1 MPLASTSALPFET
14 RLLPV
19 INGPKRGTLLI
30 VDDEEGPRQSL
41 KVVFKGDYDILIAKS
56 GEEGIET
63 LRANPQTDVVI
74 SDIRMTG
81 ISGIDLLEA
90 LKKIDVDIQ
99 VIMLTAY
106 ETIETARAALRLG
119 ACDYL
124 NKPFDIPAIR
134 ASVSGALEKRHLAKQ
149 LRINTEQL
157 GGLHEQIQNERIETS
172 IHRTQGEIYASV
184 IHDINNPLTIISC
197 FSEMINSCV
206 GELQQIEGEN
216 LDTLRTHLAQ
226 ITAQVG
232 KCHDISHRYLGFLRQ
247 QKDDHHS
254 VDVRQIF
261 VDLRD
266 LLRSHK
272 EAQGHPLFIEDLDED
287 TYAQIN
293 GTDLIQ
299 ILLNL
304 IINAFQSAP
313 GTAVNVSATLLN
325 HALDYNFFQATPT
338 RRFINLE
345 EFANQSPLIEVIV
358 SDNGSGI
365 PAEVLPRIFESF
377 FTTKPAGKGTGLG
390 LGIVERLIRKAGGV
404 LHVDSEMGRGTIF
417 TIYLPG
423 VPPLTT
429 PVPSI

>member
-1 MPLASTSALPFET
+1 MPSASTSVSPFET

-41 KVVFKGDYDILIAKS
+41 KIVFKGEYDILIAKS
-56 GEEGIET
+56 GEEGIEL
-63 LRANPQTDVVI
+63 LRKNPQTDVVI

-81 ISGIDLLEA
+81 ISGIDLLAA
-90 LKKIDVDIQ
+90 LKKIDQDIQ

-119 ACDYL
+119 ASDYL

-134 ASVSGALEKRHLAKQ
+134 SSVAGALEKRQIAKQ
-149 LRINTEQL
+149 LRVNTEKL
-157 GGLHEQIQNERIETS
+157 GGLQEQIQNERIQTS
-172 IHRTQGEIYASV
+172 MHRTQGEIYASV

-197 FSEMINSCV
+197 FSEMINTCV
-206 GELQQIEGEN
+206 GQLHQIEGEN
-216 LDTLRTHLAQ
+216 LETLRTHLAQ

-247 QKDDHHS
+247 QKDDNFS
-254 VDVRQIF
+254 VDIRQIF
-261 VDLRD
+261 IDLRD
-266 LLRSHK
+266 LLKSHK
-272 EAQGHPLFIEDLDED
+272 EAQGHPLFIKDLEED

-304 IINAFQSAP
+304 IVNAFQSAP
-313 GTAVNVSATLLN
+313 GTAVNVNANRLD
-325 HALDYNFFQATPT
+325 HALDDNIFRETAT

-345 EFANQSPLIEVIV
+345 AFANTAPLIEITV

-365 PAEVLPRIFESF
+365 PADVLPRIFESF
-377 FTTKPAGKGTGLG
+377 FTTKPMGKGTGLG

-423 VPPLTT
+423 LA
-429 PVPSI
+429 PV

>member
-1 MPLASTSALPFET
+1 MPLVSTSVSPFET

-19 INGPKRGTLLI
+19 IDGPKRGTLLI

-41 KVVFKGDYDILIAKS
+41 KIVFKGEYDILIAKS

-63 LRANPQTDVVI
+63 LRKNPQTDVVI

-81 ISGIDLLEA
+81 ISGIDLLAA
-90 LKKIDVDIQ
+90 LKKIDQDVQ

-106 ETIETARAALRLG
+106 ETIDTARAALRLG

-124 NKPFDIPAIR
+124 NKPFDIPVIR
-134 ASVSGALEKRHLAKQ
+134 AAVAGALEKRQIAIQ
-149 LRINTEQL
+149 LRSNNEKL
-157 GGLHEQIQNERIETS
+157 GGLQEQIQNERLES
-172 IHRTQGEIYASV
+172 SMQRTQGEIYASV

-197 FSEMINSCV
+197 FSEMINSCI
-206 GELQQIEGEN
+206 GELHQIEGEN
-216 LDTLRTHLAQ
+216 LDTLRTHLGQ

-247 QKDDHHS
+247 QKDDQHT

-261 VDLRD
+261 IDLRD
-266 LLRSHK
+266 LLKSHK
-272 EAQGHPLFIEDLDED
+272 EAQGHPLFIKDLDVD
-287 TYAQIN
+287 TSAQIN

-304 IINAFQSAP
+304 VTNAFQSAP
-313 GTAVNVSATLLN
+313 GTAVNVAATQLN
-325 HALDYNFFQATPT
+325 YALDYSIFRETPT

-345 EFANQSPLIEVIV
+345 QFANTAPLVEISV

-365 PAEVLPRIFESF
+365 PADVLPRIFESF

-404 LHVDSEMGRGTIF
+404 LHVDSEAGRGTIF
-417 TIYLPG
+417 TIYLPCAALPTG
-423 VPPLTT
+423 V
-429 PVPSI
+429 

>member
-1 MPLASTSALPFET
+1 VLT
-14 RLLPV
+14 
-19 INGPKRGTLLI
+19 GPKRGTLLI

-41 KVVFKGDYDILIAKS
+41 KIVFKGDYDILIAKS
-56 GEEGIET
+56 GEEAMET
-63 LRANPQTDVVI
+63 LRNNPRTDVVI

-81 ISGIDLLEA
+81 ISGIELLAA
-90 LKKIDVDIQ
+90 LKKIDEDIQ

-134 ASVSGALEKRHLAKQ
+134 ASVAGALEKRQIARQ
-149 LRINTEQL
+149 LRENTDRL
-157 GGLHEQIQNERIETS
+157 DGLQEQIQNERIETS

-197 FSEMINSCV
+197 FSEMINTCI
-206 GELQQIEGEN
+206 GQLQQVEGEN

-226 ITAQVG
+226 ITAQVS

-247 QKDDHHS
+247 QKDDQFS
-254 VDVRQIF
+254 VDVGQIF
-261 VDLRD
+261 CDLRD

-272 EAQGHPLFIEDLDED
+272 EAQGHPLFIKDFHEN
-287 TYAQIN
+287 AHARIN
-293 GTDLIQ
+293 GTDLLQ

-304 IINAFQSAP
+304 VINAFQSQP
-313 GTAVNVSATLLN
+313 GTAVSVAANRLT
-325 HALDYNFFQATPT
+325 HALDFSNFRESPN

-345 EFANQSPLIEVIV
+345 AFANQSPLIEITV

-365 PAEVLPRIFESF
+365 PAELLPRIFEAF
-377 FTTKPAGKGTGLG
+377 FTTKPIGKGTGLG

-404 LHVDSEMGRGTIF
+404 LHVDSEIGRGTLF
-417 TIYLPG
+417 TIYLPAII
-423 VPPLTT
+423 PE
-429 PVPSI
+429 

>member
-1 MPLASTSALPFET
+1 MPSASTSGSPFET

-19 INGPKRGTLLI
+19 ISGPKRGTLLI

-41 KVVFKGDYDILIAKS
+41 KIVFKGEYDILIAKS

-63 LRANPQTDVVI
+63 LRQNPQTDVVI

-81 ISGIDLLEA
+81 ISGIELLAA
-90 LKKIDVDIQ
+90 LKKIDEDIQ

-106 ETIETARAALRLG
+106 ETIDTARAALRLG

-134 ASVSGALEKRHLAKQ
+134 TSVAGALEKRQIAKQ
-149 LRINTEQL
+149 LRSNTEKL
-157 GGLHEQIQNERIETS
+157 DGLQEQIQNERIETS
-172 IHRTQGEIYASV
+172 MHRTQGEIYASV

-197 FSEMINSCV
+197 FSEMINNCI

-216 LDTLRTHLAQ
+216 LETLRTHLGQ

-247 QKDDHHS
+247 QKDDHFA

-261 VDLRD
+261 IDLRD

-272 EAQGHPLFIEDLDED
+272 EAQGHPLFIKDLEEDF
-287 TYAQIN
+287 YAKIN
-293 GTDLIQ
+293 GTDLVQ
-299 ILLNL
+299 ILLNI
-304 IINAFQSAP
+304 IINAFQSSP
-313 GTAVNVSATLLN
+313 GTAVNVTANKLN
-325 HALDYNFFQATPT
+325 HVIDYGVFQETPT

-345 EFANQSPLIEVIV
+345 EFSNTAPLVEIII

-365 PAEVLPRIFESF
+365 PGDVLPRIFETF
-377 FTTKPAGKGTGLG
+377 FTTKPVGKGTGLG

-404 LHVDSEMGRGTIF
+404 LHVDSEAGRGTTF
-417 TIYLPG
+417 TIYLPC
-423 VPPLTT
+423 VPKL
-429 PVPSI
+429 